1 MRPVRFDGENADL
14 AMLSTE
20 MPIIPAYVGKQDKGQ
35 EIVITCWQPSEAEMA
50 EMIRTR
56 RVWVALATHKIPGIR
71 VIGESPFPAKE
82 TDRG

>member
-20 MPIIPAYVGKQDKGQ
+20 MPIIPAYVGNQDKGG
-35 EIVITCWQPSEAEMA
+35 EIVITCWQPTEAEMA
-50 EMIRTR
+50 DIIRTR

-71 VIGESPFPAKE
+71 VLGSSPFPPPE
-82 TDRG
+82 TAT